1 MKKLLLIAI
10 VALTSCVVTKKQR
23 DRILAECPG
32 IDSTSTTEKTV
43 YIPHDS
49 LIYVSSPPETLVI
62 ENPCPDSKPKIF
74 DVKQRKNG
82 ITEEIKSDGN
92 NIKFICKTDSLQEVI
107 RGLNIERILSKESFE
122 EKLRIIQ
129 QCEETWW
136 QVLYRWGFW
145 IMLPL
150 ILLYSGIKIL
160 KFTGWLKKIMP

>member
-62 ENPCPDSKPKIF
+62 ENPCPDSKPNIF

-92 NIKFICKTDSLQEVI
+92 NIKFICKTDSMQEVI
-107 RGLNIERILSKESFE
+107 RGLNIERILLKESFQ
-122 EKLRIIQ
+122 EKIRMQ
-129 QCEETWW
+129 NCDNQ
-136 QVLYRWGFW
+136 R
-145 IMLPL
+145 
-150 ILLYSGIKIL
+150 
-160 KFTGWLKKIMP
+160 TGWDGFCHYVTWFFLICVILTILFFLLRWHLTRVKI